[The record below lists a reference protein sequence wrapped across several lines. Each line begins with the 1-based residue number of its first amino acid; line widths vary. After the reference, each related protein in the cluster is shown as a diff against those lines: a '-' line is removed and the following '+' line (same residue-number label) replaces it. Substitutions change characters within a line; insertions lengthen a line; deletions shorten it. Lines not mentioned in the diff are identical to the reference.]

1 MSFSA
6 DVKEELSEQFGHK
19 QHCLIAEAGA
29 IFAACGQ
36 ILEMDGSRVAVLQTE
51 NEAVARKYYNLLK
64 KAMGIRPAAG
74 LENTPGK
81 KRKGTYV
88 LTLTGD
94 ECRTVLESFCM
105 VDKQG
110 RIGYSGGV

>member
-36 ILEMDGSRVAVLQTE
+36 IMVSDDSFTAVIRTDADG
-51 NEAVARKYYNLLK
+51 
-64 KAMGIRPAAG
+64 
-74 LENTPGK
+74 
-81 KRKGTYV
+81 
-88 LTLTGD
+88 
-94 ECRTVLESFCM
+94 
-105 VDKQG
+105 
-110 RIGYSGGV
+110 